1 MRTSWQAFEIGTV
14 QAKTAAFS
22 QEIRLFFTANL
33 VYFLKVS

>member
-14 QAKTAAFS
+14 QAKSAAFF
-22 QEIRLFFTANL
+22 QEIGLVFTANL